1 MHAKK
6 VAVRLQEYV
15 DNGVIAT
22 TDDAHASS
30 GLSFIYWRNRITGRD
45 SPSGYCVIE

>member
-1 MHAKK
+1 MHAVTVTMK
-6 VAVRLQEYV
+6 LQPYV
-15 DNGVIAT
+15 GNAVIAT

-30 GLSFIYWRNRITGRD
+30 VLSFIYWRSRITGRD